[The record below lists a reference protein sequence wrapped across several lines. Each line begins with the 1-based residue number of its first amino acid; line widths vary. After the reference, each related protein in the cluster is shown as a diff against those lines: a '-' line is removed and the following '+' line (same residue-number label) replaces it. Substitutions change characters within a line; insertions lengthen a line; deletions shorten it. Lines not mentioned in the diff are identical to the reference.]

1 MNKQKRRNLPALDTD
16 VTDPHGST
24 TEVQGS
30 GVIELGDIGDHL
42 GKLGETILTT
52 QKLVHLVTDQL
63 QVLSVTIPVLRALEI
78 VCVQFRLIISALGPE
93 SRVADEGAQGAVER
107 MPRKYGGRA

>member
-1 MNKQKRRNLPALDTD
+1 MSKQKRRNLPALDTD

-24 TEVQGS
+24 TEGQGS
-30 GVIELGDIGDHL
+30 GVIKLGDIGDHL

-78 VCVQFRLIISALGPE
+78 VCVQFRLIIPTLGHE
-93 SRVADEGAQGAVER
+93 SRVADKGTQGAFER